1 MQSEYSQQSDT
12 RGLRRRWLTRAAVMT
27 AILEITAAIGLLF
40 LFGTPGGAVADDL
53 EFHEPA
59 VEEVMIEIPILDER
73 LQNRQS
79 GLTHVYDVEVILQVA
94 AGDATSLRE
103 TLSRCAHELR
113 AELVHGWRSAD
124 PAHLDEPSLETMSRR
139 YEDLMLDR
147 FGRSSITGAARAPCD
162 HHLGDRFSSGVI
174 FLLHTHSPVHDPRG
188 PMNSVGR
195 CGGSSWRWLAHR
207 DLPRL

>member
-94 AGDATSLRE
+94 AGDATSSERDSLQM
-103 TLSRCAHELR
+103 CPR
-113 AELVHGWRSAD
+113 ASSGAGSWMAI
-124 PAHLDEPSLETMSRR
+124 
-139 YEDLMLDR
+139 
-147 FGRSSITGAARAPCD
+147 GRSCA
-162 HHLGDRFSSGVI
+162 SG
-174 FLLHTHSPVHDPRG
+174 
-188 PMNSVGR
+188 
-195 CGGSSWRWLAHR
+195 
-207 DLPRL
+207 